1 MQTLL
6 RSRIACFEVG
16 IISLNEWW
24 NNYGIWLSY
33 DVKNYANR
41 WDLQLSA
48 EETWLVNSSA
58 QKVVVVF
65 QRNIGITAKT
75 DENKQ

>member
-1 MQTLL
+1 M
-6 RSRIACFEVG
+6 
-16 IISLNEWW
+16 
-24 NNYGIWLSY
+24 
-33 DVKNYANR
+33 KNYANR
-41 WDLQLSA
+41 GDLELSV

-75 DENKQ
+75 GDNKQKHV

>member
-1 MQTLL
+1 M
-6 RSRIACFEVG
+6 
-16 IISLNEWW
+16 
-24 NNYGIWLSY
+24 
-33 DVKNYANR
+33 KNYANR

-75 DENKQ
+75 DDNKQ

>member
-1 MQTLL
+1 M
-6 RSRIACFEVG
+6 E
-16 IISLNEWW
+16 
-24 NNYGIWLSY
+24 
-33 DVKNYANR
+33 NYANC
-41 WDLQLSA
+41 WDLELSA

-75 DENKQ
+75 DDNKQ